1 MNIVLILQSFEKC
14 LEIIDLTSLSRS
26 KNDIGRKY
34 MKYLIYEVLDIRC
47 GDIDINIYITLK

>member
-1 MNIVLILQSFEKC
+1 MNVVSILQSFDIC

-34 MKYLIYEVLDIRC
+34 MKYLIYEVLDISC
-47 GDIDINIYITLK
+47 VDIDINIHIMFN